1 MPIYDFYCNPCGK
14 EFEHLVL
21 REDEAECPKCGSDDV
36 KKMVSL
42 FSCTKAQLDKR
53 LKMDS
58 EDKIKTGIKK
68 MKSQKFR
75 KNRIKIL

>member
-14 EFEHLVL
+14 EFERLL
-21 REDEAECPKCGSDDV
+21 IKEDVTKCPVCGSDDV
-36 KKMVSL
+36 KKIMSL
-42 FSCTKAQLDKR
+42 FSCTKTQLDKR
-53 LKMDS
+53 LKMES
-58 EDKIKTGIKK
+58 EDKIKAGIKK

>member
-14 EFEHLVL
+14 EFECLL
-21 REDEAECPKCGSDDV
+21 LNEDEAECPVCGSYDV

-58 EDKIKTGIKK
+58 EEKIKNGIRK

>member
-1 MPIYDFYCNPCGK
+1 MPIYDFYCNPCGN
-14 EFEHLVL
+14 EFERLVL
-21 REDEAECPKCGSDDV
+21 KEDKADCPACGSYDV

-58 EDKIKTGIKK
+58 EDKIKNGIRK